1 MPFQWNIQINLN
13 PQSPP
18 RVTFSPNPLPAA
30 VRDQIFWTN
39 NDTDQPTVIT
49 GPGSNGALASVWVL
63 YTNHVVD
70 PTSGFDRQNMA
81 VHGAAVNGPGVANVG
96 TFSAVQ
102 LVSDVPGVAHWCCAY
117 GTALQSPS
125 CP

>member
-39 NDTDQPTVIT
+39 NDANPHW
-49 GPGSNGALASVWVL
+49 PGL
-63 YTNHVVD
+63 
-70 PTSGFDRQNMA
+70 
-81 VHGAAVNGPGVANVG
+81 VNADGSINK
-96 TFSAVQ
+96 TFFMPNQIAGGGDTSAVFAPS
-102 LVSDVPGVAHWCCAY
+102 LA
-117 GTALQSPS
+117 GTLNYADSLNPS
-125 CP
+125 LKGSITVTG